1 MRFGF
6 TSLQTELQSMD
17 TMESSIFCK
26 EILENS
32 RKILDKLDKLS
43 EDIKALKPGNDTS
56 DNTVLDYLDVCQ
68 ILHISVRYLR
78 ILHNQKKL
86 TGFKIGR
93 RRFYLSSDVQR
104 YLQEVREKQNL

>member
-1 MRFGF
+1 
-6 TSLQTELQSMD
+6 
-17 TMESSIFCK
+17 MESSILCK

-32 RKILDKLDKLS
+32 RKILDKLDKLA
-43 EDIKALKPGNDTS
+43 EDMKSRKTGNDTT
-56 DNTVLDYLDVCQ
+56 DNTVLDYLVVCQ

>member
-1 MRFGF
+1 
-6 TSLQTELQSMD
+6 
-17 TMESSIFCK
+17 MESSILCK

-32 RKILDKLDKLS
+32 RKILDKLDKLAEGMKS
-43 EDIKALKPGNDTS
+43 RKTGNDTT

>member
-1 MRFGF
+1 
-6 TSLQTELQSMD
+6 MD
-17 TMESSIFCK
+17 TMESSIFRK

-43 EDIKALKPGNDTS
+43 EDMKALKPGNDTS

>member
-32 RKILDKLDKLS
+32 RKILDKLDKLA
-43 EDIKALKPGNDTS
+43 EDMKSRKTGNDTT

>member
-6 TSLQTELQSMD
+6 TSLQTKLQSMNA
-17 TMESSIFCK
+17 MESSILCK

-32 RKILDKLDKLS
+32 RKIL
-43 EDIKALKPGNDTS
+43 EDMKSRKTGNDTT

>member
-1 MRFGF
+1 
-6 TSLQTELQSMD
+6 
-17 TMESSIFCK
+17 MESSILCK

-32 RKILDKLDKLS
+32 RKILDKLDKLA
-43 EDIKALKPGNDTS
+43 EDMKSRKTGNDTT

-86 TGFKIGR
+86 TGFKIWR

>member
-17 TMESSIFCK
+17 TMESSILCK

-32 RKILDKLDKLS
+32 RKILDKLDKLA
-43 EDIKALKPGNDTS
+43 EDMKALKPGNDTS

-68 ILHISVRYLR
+68 ILHISMRYLR

>member
-1 MRFGF
+1 MNA
-6 TSLQTELQSMD
+6 
-17 TMESSIFCK
+17 MESSILCK

-32 RKILDKLDKLS
+32 RKILDKLDKQA
-43 EDIKALKPGNDTS
+43 EDMKSRKTGNDTT

>member
-6 TSLQTELQSMD
+6 TSLQTKLQSMD

-43 EDIKALKPGNDTS
+43 EDMKALKPGNDTS

>member
-43 EDIKALKPGNDTS
+43 EDMKALKPGNDTS

>member
-6 TSLQTELQSMD
+6 TSLQTKLQSMNA
-17 TMESSIFCK
+17 MESSILCK

-32 RKILDKLDKLS
+32 RKILDKIDKLA
-43 EDIKALKPGNDTS
+43 EDMKSRKTGNDTT

>member
-1 MRFGF
+1 
-6 TSLQTELQSMD
+6 
-17 TMESSIFCK
+17 MESSILCK

-32 RKILDKLDKLS
+32 RKILDKLDKLA
-43 EDIKALKPGNDTS
+43 EDMKSRKTGNDTT

-68 ILHISVRYLR
+68 IIHISVRYLR

-93 RRFYLSSDVQR
+93 RRFYLSSDVQL

>member
-1 MRFGF
+1 MNA
-6 TSLQTELQSMD
+6 
-17 TMESSIFCK
+17 MESSILCK

-32 RKILDKLDKLS
+32 RKILDKLDKLA
-43 EDIKALKPGNDTS
+43 EDMKSRKTGNDTT

-104 YLQEVREKQNL
+104 YLQEVRDKQNL

>member
-17 TMESSIFCK
+17 TMESSILCK

-43 EDIKALKPGNDTS
+43 EDMKALKPGNDTS

>member
-1 MRFGF
+1 
-6 TSLQTELQSMD
+6 MD

-43 EDIKALKPGNDTS
+43 EDMKALKPGNDTS

-104 YLQEVREKQNL
+104 LSLIHISEPTRP